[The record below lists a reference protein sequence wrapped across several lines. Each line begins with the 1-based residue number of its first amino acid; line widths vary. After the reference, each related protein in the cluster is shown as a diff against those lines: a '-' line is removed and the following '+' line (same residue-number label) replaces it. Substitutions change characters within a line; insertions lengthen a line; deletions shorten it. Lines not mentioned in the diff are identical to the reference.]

1 MTSFPASPSSRH
13 LSRCS
18 PSHVPSRSRQF
29 HHRSLSLTHN
39 PTASFQPATYGPIA
53 PPSRAGGSISNSG
66 SGTSVAAATR
76 STRALTISSAASTSN
91 NEDGV
96 TGGGAPYNHQQ
107 RSSSGFDTSNPF
119 APLGDMGQSVGR
131 ATRVRRDESSSADTT
146 VDGEEEQR
154 GAPL

>member
-1 MTSFPASPSSRH
+1 MLP
-13 LSRCS
+13 
-18 PSHVPSRSRQF
+18 VPYQRNSRQS
-29 HHRSLSLTHN
+29 SLSLTRH

-53 PPSRAGGSISNSG
+53 PPSRAGGSVSTSG

-76 STRALTISSAASTSN
+76 STRALTISSAASNSN

-96 TGGGAPYNHQQ
+96 TGGGAPYNHQHQQQ
-107 RSSSGFDTSNPF
+107 RSSSSGFDSSNPF
-119 APLGDMGQSVGR
+119 APLGDLSQSGGR

-146 VDGEEEQR
+146 ADGEEGQR